1 MKTVWS
7 WKESF
12 GDFVQQCFKLLCF
25 NFQTVTPNGCQEIIV
40 FMSVQKDSGHPV
52 KLGDNLAL
60 WTNDFAFSEKSYAC
74 IMQEALFWSQQ
85 AQFRSSVAFFHQVS
99 YQQMKHLT
107 SWLDF
112 TFKRQRQIELLQ
124 KVAKNDTK
132 KFFLET

>member
-1 MKTVWS
+1 MKHSTCLLDFTFKAES
-7 WKESF
+7 NCTLSEICKERY
-12 GDFVQQCFKLLCF
+12 
-25 NFQTVTPNGCQEIIV
+25 
-40 FMSVQKDSGHPV
+40 QKICWEQWLNLAKKGAI

-99 YQQMKHLT
+99 HQQMKHLT